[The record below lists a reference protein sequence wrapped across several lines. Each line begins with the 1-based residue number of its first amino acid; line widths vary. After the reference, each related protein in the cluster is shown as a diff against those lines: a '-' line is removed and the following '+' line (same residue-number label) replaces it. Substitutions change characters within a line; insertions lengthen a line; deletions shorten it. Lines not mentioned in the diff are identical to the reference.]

1 MQRAKVGPLPP
12 ARGFAG
18 THRAVANKEA
28 DTRPWTMSGRSA
40 VTSVAAPAATEMP
53 TMTAGPPRCS
63 IPSAGGVLRRK
74 RKLASSGGKGRTP
87 PTRFMRLLSDS
98 GIGSEVQ

>member
-1 MQRAKVGPLPP
+1 
-12 ARGFAG
+12 
-18 THRAVANKEA
+18 
-28 DTRPWTMSGRSA
+28 
-40 VTSVAAPAATEMP
+40 
-53 TMTAGPPRCS
+53 
-63 IPSAGGVLRRK
+63 LRRK